1 MAWCFE
7 QGFTFPVTEFF
18 LEDILEKTGY
28 KIKSERDQFPGSS
41 RRKKFSSVTK
51 NDPLSEVFE
60 VSLMVIQSFL
70 LGTELSLSSRGRMT
84 LGVGEIFLVY
94 FSHSTTMPCPP
105 RGWGYILIGC

>member
-41 RRKKFSSVTK
+41 RRKKFKSVTK

-70 LGTELSLSSRGRMT
+70 CLKMSLEMHNYYVT
-84 LGVGEIFLVY
+84 L
-94 FSHSTTMPCPP
+94 
-105 RGWGYILIGC
+105 ILHF